1 MTKKYIFSAILLGCA
16 AAFTA
21 CEDDLDPN
29 SIFEEVSDELDPN
42 SASYQLDK
50 FLEDNYRA
58 VYNLQFRYK
67 MQDVGTDM
75 NYNLI
80 PATYAN
86 SVDLAVMTK
95 FLWFDVYDKVVT
107 SDPAFL
113 KKYGPRIIH
122 LIGSPAYNPANGTMI
137 LGLAE
142 GGLKVSLFRVN
153 EMDVTDFYTLNEF
166 YFRTMHHEFA
176 HILHQT
182 KTYPQAFNQISTQF
196 YDPMGWQ
203 DRNFDYC
210 YSLGFTSDYASGQAR
225 EDFAETIANYITRT
239 SSEFLPANPD
249 GTKPMGQ
256 WEEMMDHAGRG
267 WEQLID
273 EYGMPVTDEGSRKP
287 VYACYYYYKDNIVSD
302 ENRTHA
308 TLDEVTETR
317 DADGNVV
324 SVTLNSNPNLT
335 VYPVEDIDGVD
346 GPAVIEQKVQIAR
359 DWFRDAWGIDLDE
372 LRAEVQ
378 RRQLSINEPWDAND
392 PTGPTVLEHLRSQ
405 VYDIPAGENAMK

>member
-75 NYNLI
+75 NYNLV

-225 EDFAETIANYITRT
+225 EDFAETIANYIT
-239 SSEFLPANPD
+239 
-249 GTKPMGQ
+249 K
-256 WEEMMDHAGRG
+256 
-267 WEQLID
+267 
-273 EYGMPVTDEGSRKP
+273 TDEQWAEIMRN
-287 VYACYYYYKDNIVSD
+287 AALNW
-302 ENRTHA
+302 
-308 TLDEVTETR
+308 ETNGEGQVIGEGV
-317 DADGNVV
+317 DDGQGG
-324 SVTLNSNPNLT
+324 LA
-335 VYPVEDIDGVD
+335 DGVD
-346 GPAVIEQKVQIAR
+346 GVAIINQKVQIAR
-359 DWFRDAWGIDLDE
+359 TWLRDAWNLDLDE

-378 RRQLSINEPWDAND
+378 RRQTNIDIEA
-392 PTGPTVLEHLRSQ
+392 LRLQ
-405 VYDIPAGENAMK
+405 VETIE